1 MMNFLWS
8 CFQSDFLQD
17 PWDAHGT
24 KHRFSTKRKNGHK
37 TQWPANGNKDK

>member
-17 PWDAHGT
+17 PRDAHGT
-24 KHRFSTKRKNGHK
+24 KHRFSAKKKGHK
-37 TQWPANGNKDK
+37 TQRPANGNKDK